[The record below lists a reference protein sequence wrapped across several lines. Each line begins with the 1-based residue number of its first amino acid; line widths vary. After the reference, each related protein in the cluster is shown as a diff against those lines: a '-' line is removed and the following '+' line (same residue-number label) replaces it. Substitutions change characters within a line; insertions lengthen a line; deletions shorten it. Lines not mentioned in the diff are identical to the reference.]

1 MNNEII
7 DWHQP
12 LSPQFL
18 WKSSKKPKAPSD
30 NNKLKRT
37 STGTCF
43 KDVSVVN
50 AIVNTTTKKWNLANL
65 KL

>member
-1 MNNEII
+1 
-7 DWHQP
+7 

-30 NNKLKRT
+30 NKKLKRT

-43 KDVSVVN
+43 KDVSVIN